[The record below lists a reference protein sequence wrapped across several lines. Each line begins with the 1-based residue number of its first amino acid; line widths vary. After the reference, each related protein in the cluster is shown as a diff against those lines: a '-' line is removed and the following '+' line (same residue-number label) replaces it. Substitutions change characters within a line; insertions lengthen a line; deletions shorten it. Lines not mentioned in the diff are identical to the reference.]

1 MCFTPLGAMMALI
14 RGTITKMTPITR
26 CDMRMANTVSAPAAA
41 AKAGTNTNKP
51 EMHSRM
57 HAMMVMPCVQRA
69 CLEWR
74 RM

>member
-1 MCFTPLGAMMALI
+1 
-14 RGTITKMTPITR
+14 MTPITR